1 MAGERRWLS
10 ATTLSAVYGLYGV
23 YGKPFSAWPR
33 ETSSKPSVASTPVLV
48 PIHPYG
54 RRDMRAPTAAFSDGP
69 ADGGWRDIGRRFM
82 DAPGATL
89 IQVARGG
96 RRLRRTFTHIKR
108 LRRRA
113 GMMAA

>member
-1 MAGERRWLS
+1 
-10 ATTLSAVYGLYGV
+10 
-23 YGKPFSAWPR
+23 
-33 ETSSKPSVASTPVLV
+33 VLV
-48 PIHPYG
+48 PIHPNG
-54 RRDMRAPTAAFSDGP
+54 RRDMRAPRAAFSDGP